1 MEQLS
6 FFETDYLSKLEPL
19 KHWKYN
25 TEIVEYFL
33 RYKINRRGQ
42 VYDFKTNR
50 YNIILNNKKNSNNF
64 YPTVHLTNDFGKQN
78 TYQIH
83 RLVACSFLE
92 NKDKLIYTQ
101 VNHIDKNK
109 KNHHI
114 LNLEWNTPSQNMQH
128 AGASKNKNQIEMF

>member
-1 MEQLS
+1 MKQLS
-6 FFETDYLSKLEPL
+6 LFETDYLSKLEPL

-25 TEIVEYFL
+25 TEAVEYFL

-42 VYDFKTNR
+42 IYDLKRNVYTKITYERKSSRNE
-50 YNIILNNKKNSNNF
+50 
-64 YPTVHLTNDFGKQN
+64 YPAVSLINDFNYSCQ
-78 TYQIH
+78 YQVH

-92 NKDKLIYTQ
+92 NKDKLSLTQ
-101 VNHIDKNK
+101 VNHIDSNK
-109 KNHHI
+109 QNHHI

>member
-6 FFETDYLSKLEPL
+6 FFESDYLSKLEPL

-25 TEIVEYFL
+25 TEAVEYFS

-42 VYDFKTNR
+42 VYDFKTNK
-50 YNIILNNKKNSNNF
+50 YKIILIDKKKSNNY
-64 YPTVHLTNDFGKQN
+64 YPTVGLANDLEKIN

-92 NKDKLIYTQ
+92 NKDKLNYTQ
-101 VNHIDKNK
+101 VNHIDSNK
-109 KNHHI
+109 LNHHI

-128 AGASKNKNQIEMF
+128 AGAFKNKNQIEMF